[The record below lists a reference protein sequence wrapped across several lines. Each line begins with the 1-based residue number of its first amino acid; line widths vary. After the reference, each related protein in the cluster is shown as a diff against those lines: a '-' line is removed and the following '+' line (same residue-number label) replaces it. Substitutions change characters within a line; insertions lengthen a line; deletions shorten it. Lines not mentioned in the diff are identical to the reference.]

1 MEITTYI
8 KKVPSTDGKHELY
21 GRVYL
26 PQGEVKGLFHVV
38 HGMTEH
44 MERYESFMKEM
55 AAEGYICFGY
65 DHLGHGKT
73 AKDASEL
80 GYIAR
85 RNGWKLLVDDVT
97 AFGNAM
103 RADYGEDL
111 PYILMGHS
119 MGSFIVRLAA
129 ADGRTPDKLIV
140 MGTGGPNPLAGAGL
154 LLIAAMKLF
163 GRDRDIS
170 NFVHK
175 MAFGAYN
182 KKFAAD
188 GKRGWLTSDAAV
200 REKYDKDPHCNF
212 RFTVSA
218 MGDLISLTK
227 RANHKDW
234 FKQLPKELPVLLVA
248 GKDDPVGNY
257 GKGVKVVF
265 NKLKKQ
271 GSLVEI
277 KLYDGRHEILNDACR
292 DAVVEDIKAFIS
304 KN

>member
-26 PQGEVKGLFHVV
+26 PQGEIKGLFHVV

-65 DHLGHGKT
+65 DHLGHGRT
-73 AKDASEL
+73 ANDRSEL
-80 GYIAR
+80 GYIAKKG
-85 RNGWKLLVDDVT
+85 GWKLLVDDVT

-103 RADYGEDL
+103 RAEYGENL

-119 MGSFIVRLAA
+119 MGSFIVRLASVM
-129 ADGRTPDKLIV
+129 GRSPDKLIV

-154 LLIAAMKLF
+154 FLVAILKRLGKAKEISALIHKL
-163 GRDRDIS
+163 
-170 NFVHK
+170 
-175 MAFGAYN
+175 AFGAYN
-182 KKFAAD
+182 KRFKGD
-188 GKRGWLTSDAAV
+188 GSRGWLTSDAGI
-200 REKYDKDPHCNF
+200 REKYANDPLCNF
-212 RFTVSA
+212 HFTVSA
-218 MGDLISLTK
+218 MGDLINLTK
-227 RANHKDW
+227 RSNSGKW
-234 FKQLPKELPVLLVA
+234 FKQVKKDMPVLLVA

-257 GKGVKVVF
+257 GKGVRVVF

-277 KLYDGRHEILNDACR
+277 RLYDGRHEILNDTCKAT
-292 DAVVEDIKAFIS
+292 VVADIKKFAQR
-304 KN
+304 

>member
-55 AAEGYICFGY
+55 AEEGYICFGY

-80 GYIAR
+80 GYIAHKQ
-85 RNGWKLLVDDVT
+85 GWKLLVDDVT

-103 RADYGEDL
+103 RADFGEKL

-129 ADGRTPDKLIV
+129 ADGRTPDKLII
-140 MGTGGPNPLAGAGL
+140 MGTGGPNPIAGAGL

-163 GRDRDIS
+163 GRERDIS

-188 GKRGWLTSDAAV
+188 GNRGWLTSDAAI

-212 RFTVSA
+212 RFTVGA
-218 MGDLISLTK
+218 MGDLINLTK

-234 FKQLPKELPVLLVA
+234 FKRLPKDLPVLLVA
-248 GKDDPVGNY
+248 GVDDPVGNY

-271 GSLVEI
+271 SCRVEI
-277 KLYDGRHEILNDACR
+277 KLYKGRHEILNDTCR
-292 DAVVEDIKAFIS
+292 EAVVEDIKAFV
-304 KN
+304 K